1 MYDKDLIK
9 IYNRILS
16 TLVNS
21 LYTIYT
27 HYIIS
32 QVVKPCILEVCTV
45 GCKDYLLQGL
55 PGTV

>member
-32 QVVKPCILEVCTV
+32 QVVKP
-45 GCKDYLLQGL
+45 GKDYTTVVLLPYISPYQ
-55 PGTV
+55 TT